1 MSEPVG
7 RTLRALLCVAL
18 LVTACQRESTTDAS
32 NADPVVARVGDRA
45 ITVSE
50 LRASMPPVPVGLKI
64 SPVEARRRTLEEVL
78 VLELS
83 ERIAAERD
91 LLRDPRFL
99 ARARAI
105 DREARRQKQDALRR
119 LLSEQLVREYRP
131 DPEAIQRYYER
142 SPGRFQTTRVHLRE
156 IVTATEAEAEEALL
170 EIRGGAGFEDVARR
184 RSRAPSARDGGRIG
198 PYTPGEVPTHLAPHV
213 LLLGEPGTTGGPV
226 ETPEGWT
233 LVYLERRETGVPRE
247 LGVVRPAIERILQQR
262 EMRQR
267 YERAIQ
273 EARAQMDVSIN
284 EAVLIDESYFP
295 AY

>member
-18 LVTACQRESTTDAS
+18 LLTACQRESTRGVS
-32 NADPVVARVGDRA
+32 SGDPVVARVGDRV

-64 SPVEARRRTLEEVL
+64 SLVETRRRTLEEVV

-91 LLRDPRFL
+91 LLQDPRFL
-99 ARARAI
+99 ERARAI
-105 DREARRQKQDALRR
+105 DREARRQKQHALRR

-131 DPEAIQRYYER
+131 DPEEIQRYYER

-156 IVTATEAEAEEALL
+156 IVTATESEAEEALL
-170 EIRGGAGFEDVARR
+170 EIRGGAGFGEVARR

-198 PYTPGEVPTHLAPHV
+198 PYTRGEVPVHLAPHV
-213 LLLGEPGTTGGPV
+213 LLLGGPGTIGGPV

-233 LVYLERRETGVPRE
+233 LVYLEKRETDVPRE
-247 LGVVRPAIERILQQR
+247 LEVIRPAIERILQQR
-262 EMRQR
+262 EMRHR
-267 YERAIQ
+267 YEGAIQ
-273 EARAQMDVSIN
+273 EARAEVGVSIN
-284 EAVLIDESYFP
+284 ETVLIDESYFSE
-295 AY
+295 